1 MNAPSELAYPEK
13 LPDDLKLLLKE
24 QKIPANDPLVMLLA
38 WHWLRINETRDV
50 IQDNRVK
57 LVVALDERREAI
69 QDDRLKLETA
79 LDNRLEKMAA
89 WTKEL
94 EFLNGHLE
102 QLSKV
107 LKEEPLHVSRK
118 IQEELARPIA
128 ESVNSAKQ
136 LAASVGGL
144 VNDVAKSRKS
154 LHRSHV
160 ITAFLSGY
168 ATAALIISWTFSHFF
183 SH

>member
-24 QKIPANDPLVMLLA
+24 QKIPVNDPLIALLA

-79 LDNRLEKMAA
+79 LDKRLEKMVE
-89 WTKEL
+89 WTEDLKL
-94 EFLNGHLE
+94 LNGHLE
-102 QLSKV
+102 KLSEV
-107 LKEEPLHVSRK
+107 L
-118 IQEELARPIA
+118 
-128 ESVNSAKQ
+128 
-136 LAASVGGL
+136 
-144 VNDVAKSRKS
+144 
-154 LHRSHV
+154 
-160 ITAFLSGY
+160 
-168 ATAALIISWTFSHFF
+168 
-183 SH
+183 

>member
-1 MNAPSELAYPEK
+1 MKAPSELSYPEK

-38 WHWLRINETRDV
+38 WHWLRINETR
-50 IQDNRVK
+50 
-57 LVVALDERREAI
+57 EAI
-69 QDDRLKLETA
+69 QDDRLKLEVA
-79 LDNRLEKMAA
+79 LDQRLEKMVA

-136 LAASVGGL
+136 LVASVGGL